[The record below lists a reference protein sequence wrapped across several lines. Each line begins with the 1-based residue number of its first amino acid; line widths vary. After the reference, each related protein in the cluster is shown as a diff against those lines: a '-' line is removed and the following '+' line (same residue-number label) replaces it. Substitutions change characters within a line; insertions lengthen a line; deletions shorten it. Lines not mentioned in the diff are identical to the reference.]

1 MITASIIKNHV
12 GEVPDIVE
20 RAVLDALED
29 GR

>member
-1 MITASIIKNHV
+1 MIVASKSRSHV